1 MTCIKESNDLPGVD
15 NYASLSAYDAST
27 IYAIML
33 LQIYRL

>member
-1 MTCIKESNDLPGVD
+1 MCIKESKDLPGGD

-27 IYAIML
+27 INVIVL